1 MRGHSTIIRR
11 FARPAA
17 LASACLVALSGA
29 AAAQQA
35 TTLSEGWNTITTDAK
50 CSTGTPYRFYVRPGA
65 SENLLIFFNGGGAC
79 WSGRQCNLT
88 TQPTTHYPF
97 AEMDEN
103 NPANFGG
110 IFNFDSAENPVA
122 DLTMVVLPYC
132 TGDVHVGSGPR
143 TYEMTGADGTR
154 QTVEVFHNG
163 FENASG
169 VLNWVYENYPEPARI
184 VVSGASAGAIGS
196 SFHSGRIAEHYPDVP
211 VTLIA
216 DAAGGY
222 NSPNIALTMN
232 AWDVASV
239 LPDWPEYAGETNDTL
254 TFEDFY
260 IASANHAPNLTIA
273 QINSANDLT
282 QMQFTLLLG
291 DAPGSF
297 TIPQRILNNYVEIE
311 SAVDAL
317 STFTNGG
324 EQHVVVLGPEFY
336 QYSVQ
341 NMRLRDWFAGLA
353 AGEQV
358 PDLSCVDEVRGCA
371 QAPQ

>member
-1 MRGHSTIIRR
+1 MRGLSTA
-11 FARPAA
+11 FQVSGHQMA
-17 LASACLVALSGA
+17 LISGLLVGVSGA
-29 AAAQQA
+29 AFAQQTA
-35 TTLSEGWNTITTDAK
+35 ELSAGWNTIPTDGK
-50 CSTGTPYRFYVRPGA
+50 CSTGTPYQFFVRPGD
-65 SENLLIFFNGGGAC
+65 SEKLLIFFNGGGAC
-79 WSGRQCNLT
+79 WFGRQCNLA

-122 DLTMVVLPYC
+122 DHTMVVLPYC
-132 TGDVHVGSGPR
+132 TGDVHIGSGPKS
-143 TYEMTGADGTR
+143 YEITDADGAK
-154 QTVEVFHNG
+154 QPVEVFHNG
-163 FENASG
+163 FENASD
-169 VLNWVYENYPEPARI
+169 VLNWVYDNYPQPTRI

-196 SFHSGRIAEHYPDVP
+196 SFHSGRIAEHYSDVP

-222 NSPNIALTMN
+222 NSPNIAITMN

-273 QINSANDLT
+273 QINSANDTT
-282 QMQFTLLLG
+282 QRQFTLLLG

-297 TIPQRILNNYVEIE
+297 SIPQRILNNYVEIE

-336 QYSVQ
+336 SYEVQ
-341 NMRLRDWFAGLA
+341 GMRLRDWFAELA
-353 AGEQV
+353 AGAGV
-358 PDLSCVDEVRGCA
+358 PDLSCVDDARGCGM
-371 QAPQ
+371 AP